1 MANEMAQ
8 WLGALLVTLDD
19 LSLTPRTHVIEEENQ
34 LPHIVLWLPQ
44 RYGGI
49 YTPKKL
55 TNMVNTLIFEA
66 SCHSIPT

>member
-34 LPHIVLWLPQ
+34 LPHIVLWPPQ

-55 TNMVNTLIFEA
+55 TSTVNTLIFEA

>member
-34 LPHIVLWLPQ
+34 LPHIVL
-44 RYGGI
+44 
-49 YTPKKL
+49 
-55 TNMVNTLIFEA
+55 
-66 SCHSIPT
+66 